1 MPLIRDEDGEPIG
14 ARCIN
19 DCGDLA
25 RLDQRA
31 AFVVPPGSASQEMT
45 VLICP
50 VCNYCEWY
58 YGVEEDEEDEEE
70 GAEGASPPG
79 GPVG

>member
-1 MPLIRDEDGEPIG
+1 MPLIRNPDGEPAG
-14 ARCIN
+14 AICIN

-31 AFVVPPGSASQEMT
+31 AMVIEGQTLPQPMT

-58 YGVEEDEEDEEE
+58 YGLEEWDENDVAEDVEDA
-70 GAEGASPPG
+70 AEASG
-79 GPVG
+79 E